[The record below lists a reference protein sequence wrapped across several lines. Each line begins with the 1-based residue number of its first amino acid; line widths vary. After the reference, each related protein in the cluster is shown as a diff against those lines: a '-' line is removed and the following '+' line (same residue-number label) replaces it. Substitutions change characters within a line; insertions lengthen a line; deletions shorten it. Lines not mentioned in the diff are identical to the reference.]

1 VPGDDLVVLDRTGRH
16 TRTVRRRR
24 PWQVLCRPG
33 RGTRSRSRSSFD
45 EPTASAW
52 AQPYVREVGGDAL
65 AHIGFKQSRDRS
77 PSVASAMLSHLV
89 TTSAGELLLR
99 SWPGVT
105 DKEAM
110 EQVRD
115 ALMADEAGMDRWS
128 RCSNI
133 G

>member
-1 VPGDDLVVLDRTGRH
+1 
-16 TRTVRRRR
+16 
-24 PWQVLCRPG
+24 
-33 RGTRSRSRSSFD
+33 
-45 EPTASAW
+45 
-52 AQPYVREVGGDAL
+52 
-65 AHIGFKQSRDRS
+65 
-77 PSVASAMLSHLV
+77 MLSHLV